1 MAVNRFKPLL
11 DRSFLRGEM
20 EYEFR
25 DYLNAGHDA
34 PLLAK
39 LQSWLGR
46 ELKKETQAE
55 GAFVQRFFVET
66 WGYVSDGGG
75 TPRFN
80 LHPQFAVEGAGQ
92 TGGKGKADLAIGI
105 FGDGRPE
112 IPQIVCEFKD
122 IHSGLDAK
130 QNRKG
135 NTRSPVQQAQDYLWG
150 ARRGLPMNAP
160 VQPRFA
166 VVTDMNEFRLYW
178 SENMPERYVRFKIG
192 NPKQQLGS
200 GPIKVLA

>member
-55 GAFVQRFFVET
+55 GAFVQRLELR
-66 WGYVSDGGG
+66 GCNGAII
-75 TPRFN
+75 RL
-80 LHPQFAVEGAGQ
+80 LHFA
-92 TGGKGKADLAIGI
+92 GK
-105 FGDGRPE
+105 R
-112 IPQIVCEFKD
+112 
-122 IHSGLDAK
+122 H
-130 QNRKG
+130 
-135 NTRSPVQQAQDYLWG
+135 Y
-150 ARRGLPMNAP
+150 
-160 VQPRFA
+160 
-166 VVTDMNEFRLYW
+166 
-178 SENMPERYVRFKIG
+178 
-192 NPKQQLGS
+192 
-200 GPIKVLA
+200 